1 MKRILTAETPKM
13 AGEIVKV
20 AGWVDARRDHGKIIF
35 IDLRDR
41 SGVLQCVFVP
51 SFAEASEGKPGKEN
65 VYNIGN
71 SLRLE
76 WCAEFEGKIAE
87 RPEKM
92 VNKDLQT
99 GSIELQVTGIKV
111 LNECPTPPFDIS
123 GNGMEINE
131 ELRMKYRYL
140 DLRRQRLQK
149 NIGMRHQIIRFIREY
164 LSEKDF
170 IEIETPIL
178 TKSTPEGAR
187 DYVVPSRLQNGKF
200 YALPQSPQQYKQ
212 LLMVSAFERYF
223 QIARCFRDEDTR
235 GDRQPEFTQLDL
247 EMSFVEREDVMD
259 LNEEL
264 LIALI
269 QKIFPNKK
277 IQETPFPRISYKE
290 AMEKYETDRPD
301 LRKDKNDLNL
311 LAFCWVI
318 DFPFFEPS
326 YAKATEGKKEDSKVL
341 ALRSSEGAKEW
352 TFTHNPFSAP
362 KPEHMDWLMKKEN
375 IGDILT
381 TQYDIALNGFEI
393 GGGSIRNHQP
403 EPLKKVFEIMGF
415 EEERVMN
422 KFGHMMTALSYG
434 APPHGGIAWGLDR
447 FTAILTNEPNIRE
460 VLSFPKTGDGRDLMM
475 GAPAE
480 IDKEQLK
487 ELGIEIKKK
496 TT

>member
-1 MKRILTAETPKM
+1 MERTLTAKTADKS
-13 AGEIVKV
+13 GSDVKV
-20 AGWVDARRDHGKIIF
+20 SGWVDARRDHGKIIF

-51 SFAEASEGKPGKEN
+51 DSED
-65 VYNIGN
+65 VYKAGN
-71 SLRLE
+71 SLRPE
-76 WCAEFEGKIAE
+76 WVVELEGKISK

-92 VNKDLQT
+92 VNPSLPT
-99 GSIELQVTGIKV
+99 GTIELQVSGIKI
-111 LNECPTPPFDIS
+111 LNECITPPFDITA
-123 GNGMEINE
+123 GGMEIGE

-140 DLRRQRLQK
+140 DLRRARLQK
-149 NIGMRHQIIRFIREY
+149 NVRIRHKMAQFIREW

-170 IEIETPIL
+170 VEIETPIL

-235 GDRQPEFTQLDL
+235 GDRQPEFTQLDM
-247 EMSFVEREDVMD
+247 EMSFVEREDVID

-264 LIALI
+264 LISLV
-269 QKIFPNKK
+269 KKLFPEKK
-277 IQETPFPRISYKE
+277 IQEIPFPRISYSE
-290 AMEKYETDRPD
+290 AIEKYGMDRPD
-301 LRKDKNDLNL
+301 VRKDKDDPNL

-318 DFPFFEPS
+318 DFPFFSAQGGSASGGE
-326 YAKATEGKKEDSKVL
+326 
-341 ALRSSEGAKEW
+341 KEW

-362 KPEHMDWLMKKEN
+362 KPEHMEWLMEKEN

-381 TQYDIALNGFEI
+381 TQYDVALNGFEI
-393 GGGSIRNHQP
+393 GGGSIRNHRP

-415 EEERVMN
+415 SEERIMKN
-422 KFGHMMTALSYG
+422 FGHMIEALSYG
-434 APPHGGIAWGLDR
+434 APPHGGIAWGFDR
-447 FTAILTNEPNIRE
+447 LVSILANEPNIRE
-460 VLSFPKTGDGRDLMM
+460 VIPFPKTGDGRDLMM

-480 IDKEQLK
+480 IAPEQMR
-487 ELGIEIKKK
+487 ELGIKIITEKR
-496 TT
+496 

>member
-1 MKRILTAETPKM
+1 MERILVTKTADK
-13 AGEIVKV
+13 AGSDVKV
-20 AGWVDARRDHGKIIF
+20 SGWVDARRDHGKIIF

-51 SFAEASEGKPGKEN
+51 DSED
-65 VYNIGN
+65 VYKAGN
-71 SLRLE
+71 SLRPE
-76 WCAEFEGKIAE
+76 WVVELEGKISK

-92 VNKDLQT
+92 VNPSLPT
-99 GSIELQVTGIKV
+99 GTIELQVSGIKI
-111 LNECPTPPFDIS
+111 LNECITPPFDITA
-123 GNGMEINE
+123 GGMEIGE

-140 DLRRQRLQK
+140 DLRRARLQK
-149 NIGMRHQIIRFIREY
+149 NVRIRHKMAQFIREW

-170 IEIETPIL
+170 VEIETPIL

-235 GDRQPEFTQLDL
+235 GDRQPEFTQLDM
-247 EMSFVEREDVMD
+247 EMSFVEREDVID

-264 LIALI
+264 LISLV
-269 QKIFPNKK
+269 KKLFPEKK
-277 IQETPFPRISYKE
+277 IQEIPFPRISYSE
-290 AMEKYETDRPD
+290 AIEKYGMDRPD
-301 LRKDKNDLNL
+301 VRKDKDDPNL

-318 DFPFFEPS
+318 DFPFFSAQGGSASGGE
-326 YAKATEGKKEDSKVL
+326 
-341 ALRSSEGAKEW
+341 KEW

-362 KPEHMDWLMKKEN
+362 KPEHMEWLMEKEN

-381 TQYDIALNGFEI
+381 TQYDVALNGFEI
-393 GGGSIRNHQP
+393 GGGSIRNHRP

-415 EEERVMN
+415 SEERIMKN
-422 KFGHMMTALSYG
+422 FGHMIEALSYG
-434 APPHGGIAWGLDR
+434 APPHGGIAWGFDR
-447 FTAILTNEPNIRE
+447 LVSILANEPNIRE
-460 VLSFPKTGDGRDLMM
+460 VIPFPKTGDGRDLMM

-480 IDKEQLK
+480 IAPEQMR
-487 ELGIEIKKK
+487 ELGIKIITEKR
-496 TT
+496 